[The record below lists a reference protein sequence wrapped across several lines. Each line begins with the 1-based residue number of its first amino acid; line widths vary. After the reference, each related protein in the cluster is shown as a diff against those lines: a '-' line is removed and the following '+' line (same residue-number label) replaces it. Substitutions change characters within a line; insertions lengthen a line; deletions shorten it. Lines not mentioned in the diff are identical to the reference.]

1 MTKPD
6 HLRTIMAA
14 IEPSTARRGSANA
27 AVLVVGLLAC
37 AMAVA
42 QGPSG
47 KEPAS
52 QPRRDVAKQ
61 SAWADQ
67 AKTAAGLV
75 DKMQATTDTKAV
87 SASLAELKRLADR
100 GSAPAAY
107 WYAQITSGGVYA
119 TADNVT
125 AERYLRR
132 AATAGYPDAQYAL
145 AMMLLAKT
153 ESKDAASPGR
163 AEAVGWL
170 RRSAASMP
178 ESVYMLALLQA
189 RSSNDPEAAEKL
201 LVERAA
207 KAGYA
212 PAQYQLAADLLKAA
226 PDPDRDREALELL
239 ARAAGQG
246 HTLAAYDLGIVLLD
260 GKRAERDAPRA
271 VALLT
276 QAANAGNARA
286 QYALGRTYSFG
297 DGVPI
302 DRERGLTWIQR
313 AAVKQL
319 PEAQYAMGFAS
330 TEGIGTPVDEV
341 EAMRWFRRAA
351 ERGYP
356 QALFAI
362 GTAYANGYGV
372 PKDVA
377 VAYQWYCKAA
387 KVGHASALEMVGRAP
402 PGTCDVAAGKRG

>member
-1 MTKPD
+1 MTKPSD
-6 HLRTIMAA
+6 PGTIMTA
-14 IEPSTARRGSANA
+14 IKASRARRTGASAA
-27 AVLVVGLLAC
+27 AFAVGLLVC

-42 QGPSG
+42 QSPAG

-52 QPRRDVAKQ
+52 QPPRDAAKQ
-61 SAWADQ
+61 SLSADQ
-67 AKTAAGLV
+67 AKIAAGLV
-75 DKMQATTDTKAV
+75 EKIQATTEMKAV
-87 SASLAELKRLADR
+87 NTWLAELKRLADR

-119 TADNVT
+119 TADNAT

-132 AATAGYPDAQYAL
+132 AATADYREAQYAL

-212 PAQYQLAADLLKAA
+212 PAQYQLAAELLKSA
-226 PDPDRDREALELL
+226 PDPERDREALELL

-246 HTLAAYDLGIVLLD
+246 HTPAA
-260 GKRAERDAPRA
+260 
-271 VALLT
+271 
-276 QAANAGNARA
+276 
-286 QYALGRTYSFG
+286 
-297 DGVPI
+297 
-302 DRERGLTWIQR
+302 
-313 AAVKQL
+313 
-319 PEAQYAMGFAS
+319 
-330 TEGIGTPVDEV
+330 
-341 EAMRWFRRAA
+341 
-351 ERGYP
+351 
-356 QALFAI
+356 
-362 GTAYANGYGV
+362 
-372 PKDVA
+372 
-377 VAYQWYCKAA
+377 
-387 KVGHASALEMVGRAP
+387 
-402 PGTCDVAAGKRG
+402 